1 MKIKKTLCDVCEK
14 KMPLNATDTLPTSL
28 VEQTIKLVILQL
40 HTAVAVILL
49 QGWSGAEG
57 LFPSQQPLSCLY

>member
-1 MKIKKTLCDVCEK
+1 
-14 KMPLNATDTLPTSL
+14 MPLNATDTLPTSL
-28 VEQTIKLVILQL
+28 VEQTVKLVILQL

-57 LFPSQQPLSCLY
+57 LFPSQQPFSCLY